1 MVKYELA
8 IRTDDNAFI
17 HIEDV
22 EQSSYGRKAHFIC
35 PCCKLEMRPVLG
47 RYIEQHFRHKG
58 EPCRYDKY
66 LHSIAE
72 ESFLRE
78 YNHCLKYGTP
88 FVLKTLVQ
96 VRCNGGCVLLID
108 RNCKEQFIPYDIDLT
123 KHYTKIAKEE
133 RVETGPSSFRR
144 PDILLESETGEQIWI
159 EIFVTHKSGE
169 EKISD
174 ANRKGAKI
182 IEIKIHDEH
191 CEGLRAITDHL
202 LSQTEDIVFHNI
214 KPELID
220 PPEGFN
226 PPCMKYLVYKYES
239 GNRMLSGMAWRRHFD
254 IKTEVPTELEDG
266 FEYIVAL
273 RLNYMQDFKT
283 PLDERKA
290 RFQKEMLLNLKEAC
304 AMRQEGIP
312 LPEHLQDLVVCEFQR
327 QSEEVKPQ
335 KQQRPTPPVN
345 PNSSSKDPKD
355 SIGSLQ
361 PSYINPKGIWMSLGL
376 PSGNLWYDK
385 DGDDTVEV
393 PNGYVISLPTVD
405 DFEELKKCSTWKY
418 KDGLCF
424 YDGDGNRLLFKWDTN
439 CLLET
444 GGTWTPTKEDGDFYA
459 AREEHVCRYVAH
471 KTGTNTGPI
480 YRAASRIPARPL
492 TDEEVEALFPKEDI
506 IRPYYI
512 SPSSF
517 HKEDPNS

>member
-1 MVKYELA
+1 MVKYESA

-17 HIEDV
+17 HIEEV

-35 PCCKLEMRPVLG
+35 PCCKLEMRPILG
-47 RYIEQHFRHKG
+47 RFREKHFRHKG

-78 YNHCLKYGTP
+78 YNHCLQYGTP
-88 FVLKTLVQ
+88 FILKTSAQ
-96 VRCNGGCVLLID
+96 VRCNGGCVLLTYRD
-108 RNCKEQFIPYDIDLT
+108 CKEHFITRDIDLT
-123 KHYTKIAKEE
+123 KRYTRISKEE
-133 RVETGPSSFRR
+133 RVETGLSSFRR

-159 EIFVTHKSGE
+159 ELFVTHKSE
-169 EKISD
+169 KEKIRD
-174 ANRKGAKI
+174 ADRRGAKI

-191 CEGLRAITDHL
+191 CEGLRAIADHL

-220 PPEGFN
+220 PPEGFS
-226 PPCMKYLVYKYES
+226 PPCMKFLVYKYES
-239 GNRMLSGMAWRRHFD
+239 ENKILSGMAWRRHFD
-254 IKTEVPTELEDG
+254 IQTEVPTELEEG
-266 FEYIVAL
+266 FEYLVAL

-283 PLDERKA
+283 PLDGRKA
-290 RFQKEMLLNLKEAC
+290 RFQKEMLLNLKDAC
-304 AMRQEGIP
+304 AMRQEGISF
-312 LPEHLQDLVVCEFQR
+312 PEHLHDLVICEFR
-327 QSEEVKPQ
+327 RPGEKAKPQ
-335 KQQRPTPPVN
+335 KSWIPSPQTNPDSSPKVLSEPT
-345 PNSSSKDPKD
+345 
-355 SIGSLQ
+355 LQ
-361 PSYINPKGIWMSLGL
+361 PSYIKPKGIWMSLGL
-376 PSGNLWYDK
+376 LSGNLWYDK
-385 DGDDTVEV
+385 DGDNTAEV
-393 PNGYVISLPTVD
+393 PDGYVKSLPTVG
-405 DFEELKKCSTWKY
+405 DFEDLKKCSTWKY

-439 CLLET
+439 YLLET
-444 GGTWTPTKEDGDFYA
+444 GGTWTPTKEDGDFFA

-506 IRPYYI
+506 IRPSYI